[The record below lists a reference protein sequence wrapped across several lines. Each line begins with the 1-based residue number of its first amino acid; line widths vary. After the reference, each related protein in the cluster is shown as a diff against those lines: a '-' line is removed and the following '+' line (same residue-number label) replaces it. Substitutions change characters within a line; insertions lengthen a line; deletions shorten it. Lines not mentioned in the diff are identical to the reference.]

1 MQVWDLTSPGA
12 NTHKATYTLHP
23 SFPVRRIAWRPGY
36 ECELALISNTEYS
49 TAVVD
54 SSQPSANGATTGV
67 LPRTGSGVGLDTL
80 LRPDNYHAGKDKLSV
95 PVVTETKTS
104 PALNSVGDSVE
115 IWDVRRGWLAKWSV
129 NKSAVEGGVTGML
142 FCW

>member
-1 MQVWDLTSPGA
+1 M
-12 NTHKATYTLHP
+12 
-23 SFPVRRIAWRPGY
+23 
-36 ECELALISNTEYS
+36 
-49 TAVVD
+49 D
-54 SSQPSANGATTGV
+54 SSQSSANGAATGA

-80 LRPDNYHAGKDKLSV
+80 LRPDNYYAGKDKLGV
-95 PVVTETKTS
+95 PVVAETKTL

-142 FCW
+142 ICQ

>member
-1 MQVWDLTSPGA
+1 
-12 NTHKATYTLHP
+12 
-23 SFPVRRIAWRPGY
+23 
-36 ECELALISNTEYS
+36 
-49 TAVVD
+49 VD
-54 SSQPSANGATTGV
+54 SSQSSANGATTGA

-95 PVVTETKTS
+95 PAVTETKTP

-142 FCW
+142 ICC